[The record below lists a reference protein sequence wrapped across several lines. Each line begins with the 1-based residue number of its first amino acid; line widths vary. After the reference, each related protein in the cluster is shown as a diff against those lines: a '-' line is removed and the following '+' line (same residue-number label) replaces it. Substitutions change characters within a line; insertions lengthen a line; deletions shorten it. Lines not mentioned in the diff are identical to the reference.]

1 MNEIEVLQASEVVRA
16 SSQSARQQLAMVR
29 QLAGALERVLDNQDA
44 VAKEV
49 NEIKSEQA
57 IMKSKF
63 ERVLDIAD
71 NHWTLADWIKWHR
84 RSLPQEALKTEGG
97 RIRKICDQLGI
108 PPHPKTI
115 WNGGEFRA
123 RQWPIEAIRVWWP
136 QCCRRYGWDVT
147 WNTR

>member
-29 QLAGALERVLDNQDA
+29 QLAGVLERVLDNQDA
-44 VAKEV
+44 VVKEV
-49 NEIKSEQA
+49 NE
-57 IMKSKF
+57 MKSKV